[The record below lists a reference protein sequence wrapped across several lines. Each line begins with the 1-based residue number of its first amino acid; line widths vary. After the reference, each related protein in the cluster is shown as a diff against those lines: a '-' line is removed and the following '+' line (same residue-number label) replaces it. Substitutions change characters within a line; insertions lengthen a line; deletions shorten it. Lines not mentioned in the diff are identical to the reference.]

1 MEFGPFDRTLA
12 LHSVERTTDLKFM
25 AKLLCSSCG
34 WSLSMHGWMDG
45 WLVRK
50 VEFFPPHRGYIK
62 WTKIGVESYL
72 EQKGKNIITKAI
84 FSEGCSIFFARRKL
98 HGLRVKWSLCTAF
111 FSSFRVIRTKPD
123 LNGCH
128 GFLMVTRWFLSR
140 EGKRGS
146 LPWKKWIFKHS
157 PSATNEIC
165 RVRYLM
171 RKLHTF
177 VLSGLGRET
186 KKGICLIG
194 EKEYTSGKYGRGRK
208 CGKK

>member
-1 MEFGPFDRTLA
+1 MAPQFFLHCLQKWSVLVTSPLLRFFFFKSVDYRECSFMEFGPFDRTLA

-84 FSEGCSIFFARRKL
+84 FSEGCSIFFCEEKASRFESKMVTL
-98 HGLRVKWSLCTAF
+98 HG
-111 FSSFRVIRTKPD
+111 I
-123 LNGCH
+123 
-128 GFLMVTRWFLSR
+128 FL
-140 EGKRGS
+140 
-146 LPWKKWIFKHS
+146 
-157 PSATNEIC
+157 
-165 RVRYLM
+165 
-171 RKLHTF
+171 
-177 VLSGLGRET
+177 
-186 KKGICLIG
+186 
-194 EKEYTSGKYGRGRK
+194 
-208 CGKK
+208 